1 MSFEHCAV
9 WTDVHVKHRLH
20 GTVAIFNHKPKIP
33 TVFQFALVELWTSVH
48 HMASVLEC
56 HATEVE
62 SWLFNSNPREVLLL
76 AGGLKTCKTKRSFF

>member
-1 MSFEHCAV
+1 M
-9 WTDVHVKHRLH
+9 HVKHRLH
-20 GTVAIFNHKPKIP
+20 GTVAIFNHKPKIL

-48 HMASVLEC
+48 HMASVLEY

-76 AGGLKTCKTKRSFF
+76 AGGLKNMQNKTLFLLDSLNWNL

>member
-1 MSFEHCAV
+1 M
-9 WTDVHVKHRLH
+9 HVKHRLH
-20 GTVAIFNHKPKIP
+20 GTVAIFNHKPKIL

-48 HMASVLEC
+48 HMVSVLEY

-76 AGGLKTCKTKRSFF
+76 AGGLKNMQNKTLFLLDSLNWNL